1 MQLRTLTADGRADR
15 ALPILGAACFFLST
29 VEFMIPKPLPFL
41 RLGLANLP
49 IMVSI
54 ELLSLPSF
62 FLLVLVKILGQGLL
76 GGTLFSYVFLFS
88 TAGTLASA
96 LAMRALRTL
105 PKRAVSWAGIGVV
118 GAFASNAAQL
128 ALARAY
134 LFGEGAWFVAP
145 PFLALGAV
153 TGFFLGIAANRFVAE
168 SRWYAAAI
176 AGSLPYVPMARP
188 APARPETERVA
199 GAERTRAAARLVAGG
214 GLIALILFAPNLF
227 VLAAAGSIA
236 LALVVADRSRVRL
249 LPTLIMASGI
259 VIFSLIVPHGRVLGR
274 IGAFPITEGALLEG
288 VKKALVIE
296 GLVFASRWTLR
307 YGLSLPGRL
316 GSLVGESLALLA
328 ALSGRRGDFDPRR
341 PIESVDGLL
350 FSLSEGKDRA

>member
-1 MQLRTLTADGRADR
+1 MRLRALTADGRADR

-49 IMVSI
+49 IMVSMD
-54 ELLSLPSF
+54 LLPLPSF
-62 FLLVLVKILGQGLL
+62 FLLVLVKVLGQGLL

-96 LAMRALRTL
+96 VAMRALRSL
-105 PKRAVSWAGIGVV
+105 PRRAVSWAGIGVV

-128 ALARAY
+128 ALARVY

-145 PFLALGAV
+145 PFLALGAL
-153 TGFFLGIAANRFVAE
+153 TGFFLGAAANRFVAE

-176 AGSLPYVPMARP
+176 AGSLPNADSVHATHAR
-188 APARPETERVA
+188 AAV
-199 GAERTRAAARLVAGG
+199 GAERKRAAARLIVGG
-214 GLIALILFAPNLF
+214 ALVALILFAPNVP
-227 VLAAAGSIA
+227 VLAAAGSTA
-236 LALVVADRSRVRL
+236 LVLVVADRSRVRL
-249 LPTLIMASGI
+249 LPTLIMSGGI
-259 VIFSLIVPHGRVLGR
+259 VLFSLIVPYGRVLARVGS
-274 IGAFPITEGALLEG
+274 FPITEGALLAG
-288 VKKALVIE
+288 VKRALVIE

-328 ALSGRRGDFDPRR
+328 ALSGRRGEFNPRR
-341 PIESVDGLL
+341 PIESVDALL
-350 FSLSEGKDRA
+350 FSLSEENTRA